1 MNLDEFS
8 KKRVLVIG
16 DIMLDKHL
24 HGEVSRISP
33 EAPVPILKVNQE
45 TYNPGGAGNLA
56 SNLSA
61 LGAKVYVGGIV
72 GNDEAQRKL
81 FEIFEN
87 NNIDTS
93 CILKSNKPTTQKI
106 RGMSRQHLF
115 RIDYEDTQNI
125 DEQEEEKLLFMIKN
139 KIRDIDAILL
149 SDYNKG
155 TLTENLITNIIKLAK
170 ENNKLVTADCKPKNF
185 SFYKDLDLLKPN
197 EKEAFEMAKVSD
209 IEEAGKIISENLNS
223 HVIITR
229 GNEGMSI
236 FERNKI
242 PKHIPARAKQV
253 YDVSGAGDTVLAT
266 LTLSLLVGNS
276 LEESAKLANEAAS
289 IVVSKPG
296 VVTLTLDELRLALS
310 PSIKTVSKVWG
321 EEQWIENNSK
331 YCGKRL
337 FIKKDHYSSY
347 HMHKNKEETFYVLEG
362 ELEIIH
368 NGKHLRLLPEETLK
382 LNTNEYH
389 SFRAL
394 QDTTF
399 FEFSTQH
406 TDEDNYRL
414 TKSNK
419 GSHEQWRKE
428 IEEILQNV
436 SQN

>member
-24 HGEVSRISP
+24 HGEVSSLSP
-33 EAPVPILKVNQE
+33 
-45 TYNPGGAGNLA
+45 
-56 SNLSA
+56 

-155 TLTENLITNIIKLAK
+155 TLTENLITNIIKLA
-170 ENNKLVTADCKPKNF
+170 TADCKPKNF

>member
-1 MNLDEFS
+1 
-8 KKRVLVIG
+8 
-16 DIMLDKHL
+16 
-24 HGEVSRISP
+24 
-33 EAPVPILKVNQE
+33 
-45 TYNPGGAGNLA
+45 
-56 SNLSA
+56 
-61 LGAKVYVGGIV
+61 
-72 GNDEAQRKL
+72 
-81 FEIFEN
+81 
-87 NNIDTS
+87 
-93 CILKSNKPTTQKI
+93 
-106 RGMSRQHLF
+106 
-115 RIDYEDTQNI
+115 
-125 DEQEEEKLLFMIKN
+125 
-139 KIRDIDAILL
+139 
-149 SDYNKG
+149 
-155 TLTENLITNIIKLAK
+155 
-170 ENNKLVTADCKPKNF
+170 
-185 SFYKDLDLLKPN
+185 
-197 EKEAFEMAKVSD
+197 
-209 IEEAGKIISENLNS
+209 
-223 HVIITR
+223 
-229 GNEGMSI
+229 
-236 FERNKI
+236 
-242 PKHIPARAKQV
+242 
-253 YDVSGAGDTVLAT
+253 
-266 LTLSLLVGNS
+266 
-276 LEESAKLANEAAS
+276 
-289 IVVSKPG
+289 
-296 VVTLTLDELRLALS
+296 LDELRLALS